1 MQQISQR
8 LEILLWNLA
17 IPVMRLL
24 AAVRQ
29 ALPLP
34 KSPPRWD
41 TKKLAILIA
50 VFVAT
55 AGFIIYRLIPGPILT
70 PSTASQATSTW
81 EPGEQRNLLVIG
93 VNQLNSAQPVL
104 ESAWLVL
111 YSPGLAHFSF
121 IPLYPLQDSSRPDL
135 EQAIQTAFK
144 VDHNKTPSA
153 AFLNA
158 LRSSGAWWNHYLL
171 LDELALAE
179 LIDMSASPSLPE
191 RLTGL
196 QLVADSLEGRSARS
210 PVAAQAR
217 LISAVCRGA
226 VNPAYPTDIAALL
239 DRFSDHLYTDMKPR
253 QILNELRWLSNA
265 EQTGQPGTA
274 EAPANTSAISQASGA
289 AITCEF
295 PTIQEEITFT
305 GGQIGYP

>member
-1 MQQISQR
+1 
-8 LEILLWNLA
+8 L
-17 IPVMRLL
+17 
-24 AAVRQ
+24 
-29 ALPLP
+29 
-34 KSPPRWD
+34 SPS
-41 TKKLAILIA
+41 A
-50 VFVAT
+50 
-55 AGFIIYRLIPGPILT
+55 
-70 PSTASQATSTW
+70 ASQASAAW

-111 YSPGLAHFSF
+111 YSPGLPHFSF
-121 IPLYPLQDSSRPDL
+121 IPLYPLQDTSRPDL

-144 VDHNKTPSA
+144 VDRNKTPSA

-179 LIDMSASPSLPE
+179 LIDMSASPTLPE

-196 QLVADSLEGRSARS
+196 QLVAESLEGSSARS
-210 PVAAQAR
+210 PVATQAR
-217 LISAVCRGA
+217 LISAFCRGA
-226 VNPAYPTDIAALL
+226 VHPAYPTDIAALL
-239 DRFSDHLYTDMKPR
+239 DRFSDHLSTDMKSR
-253 QILNELRWLSNA
+253 QILNELRWLFNPDQA
-265 EQTGQPGTA
+265 GQPGTA
-274 EAPANTSAISQASGA
+274 EELEDSSATSQASGT
-289 AITCEF
+289 AIVCEF